1 MCVCG
6 GGGVVVCLCD
16 GGGGREDRAGS
27 YNASCRTIACK

>member
-1 MCVCG
+1 MCG
-6 GGGVVVCLCD
+6 GISVFDVMGG